1 MLWPATDLQPEQSD
15 CWHNLP
21 AGSAPQC
28 HACNSGDL
36 AANDRACT
44 LLRMSTLSGH
54 PPWLHILRSVSTL
67 LFCIKSPGAS
77 INCVFD
83 RKFSSGHAFV
93 RAQTE
98 CMTVHYGV
106 VKTTC
111 DDGSS
116 ITVSAA
122 LLVVRTSIAHVAL
135 EVWLVCLSVDVWQ
148 RMNVPALC
156 Q

>member
-1 MLWPATDLQPEQSD
+1 
-15 CWHNLP
+15 
-21 AGSAPQC
+21 
-28 HACNSGDL
+28 
-36 AANDRACT
+36 
-44 LLRMSTLSGH
+44 
-54 PPWLHILRSVSTL
+54 
-67 LFCIKSPGAS
+67 
-77 INCVFD
+77 
-83 RKFSSGHAFV
+83 
-93 RAQTE
+93 
-98 CMTVHYGV
+98 MTVHYGV